1 MSGQGWL
8 AGKVALLSGGGSGIG
23 RAVVDAFL
31 AEGAQVGVLELSPAK
46 CEELRASLPAVVVV
60 EGDATTASDNAK
72 AVAATRER
80 FGRLDTL
87 ATFVGI
93 FDLYTPLAD
102 IPDDRFDAAY
112 AETFAVNVKSA
123 MLAVRAALP
132 ALREAGGSVV
142 LTLSSSS
149 FYAGRGGPLYV
160 ASKFALRGLLLQLA
174 HELAPEVRVNGVA
187 PGGTVQTDLRGLRSL
202 DQFETVLDARPGRE
216 EQLRARTPLQVA
228 LRPGDHAGAYVFLA
242 SDRAVGITGEI
253 VRSDGGL
260 GAR

>member
-8 AGKVALLSGGGSGIG
+8 AGKVALLGGGGSGIG

-46 CEELRASLPAVVVV
+46 CEELRASLPDVVVV
-60 EGDATTASDNAK
+60 EGDATTASANAM
-72 AVAATRER
+72 AVATTRER

-87 ATFVGI
+87 ATFAGI

-102 IPDDRFDAAY
+102 IPDDHFDAAY
-112 AETFAVNVKSA
+112 AETFDVNVKSA

-149 FYAGRGGPLYV
+149 FYAGRGGPLYI

-202 DQFETVLDARPGRE
+202 GQYETVLDARPGRE
-216 EQLRARTPLQVA
+216 EQLRARTPLHVA